1 MMFLF
6 LQILLTLFHICLE
19 GIKLLA
25 LRTTLFY
32 IGLILFTI
40 PYMSITPFLL
50 LMPFKN
56 RRNYLSIWSKFAL
69 WWLRVACKLNYR
81 VEGLENIPNETAII
95 LAKHQS
101 TWETIAMQRI
111 FPLQTWVLKREL
123 LWLPFFGWGLA
134 MTRPIAIDRAAGK
147 KALKQV
153 IEQGTDRLKQG
164 IWVVVFP
171 EGTRTPYG
179 SGKPY
184 AIGGAMLAAK
194 SGYPVVPVA
203 HNGGKFWPKV
213 GLIKPGTITL
223 SIGPTISTADKKPK
237 EINRL
242 SESWIESRCLEL

>member
-1 MMFLF
+1 M
-6 LQILLTLFHICLE
+6 
-19 GIKLLA
+19 LA

-40 PYMSITPFLL
+40 PHTFIAPLFWPVPY
-50 LMPFKN
+50 KQ
-56 RRNYLSIWSKFAL
+56 RRAYLGIWSGFTL
-69 WWLRVACKLNYR
+69 WWLKVTCNLDYR
-81 VEGLENIPNETAII
+81 VEGRENIPNETAII

-111 FPLQTWVLKREL
+111 LPLQTWVLKREL

-171 EGTRTPYG
+171 EGTRIPYG
-179 SGKPY
+179 SRKSY

-194 SGYPVVPVA
+194 SGFPVVPVA

-213 GLIKPGTITL
+213 GFIKPGTITL
-223 SIGPTISTADKKPK
+223 SIGPTISISNKKAK
-237 EINRL
+237 EINAL
-242 SESWIESRCLEL
+242 AEDWIETRSLEL